1 MRQAEFERRG
11 RSEGGSGANR
21 NVGKVAIECLAAQG
35 ATIFAFCS
43 PCQGVSSLFLRSYL
57 PAHQLSVFRPLL
69 QALPAILGKQG
80 WGNPVS
86 EAGIGILIIDD
97 DLDSQLALRYVLDSE
112 DWRVRVV
119 PLVHHG
125 LADLATGDWTLVL
138 VNVALTDLSGEIFE
152 MLKDLAQADAV
163 AEGKKAVRVLFL
175 IPELLAREAKPVMDR
190 FSLPYVLKPFHLNDF
205 LDKVGDLLI
214 EAQVLKNPIRQ
225 IRPEPA
231 ANERRKKDRRA
242 GQERRMTMFASRE
255 DYQMS
260 EEDLLEYERQE
271 QEEQKKRQQ
280 KEKQLEN
287 L

>member
-1 MRQAEFERRG
+1 MPRRTG
-11 RSEGGSGANR
+11 EDYIRLLFAMSSYFF
-21 NVGKVAIECLAAQG
+21 AIY
-35 ATIFAFCS
+35 S
-43 PCQGVSSLFLRSYL
+43 PL
-57 PAHQLSVFRPLL
+57 PASASARRFWPPLG
-69 QALPAILGKQG
+69 ARAAILSNQG
-80 WGNPVS
+80 WGNAVS

-97 DLDSQLALRYVLDSE
+97 DLESQLALRYVLDAE

-125 LADLATGDWTLVL
+125 LADLATGDWSLVL
-138 VNVALTDLSGEIFE
+138 VNVALTDLSGEVFE
-152 MLKDLAQADAV
+152 MLKDLAQADV
-163 AEGKKAVRVLFL
+163 AADGRKSVRVLFL
-175 IPELLAREAKPVMDR
+175 IPGLLAKEAKPVMDQ

-242 GQERRMTMFASRE
+242 GQERRLTMFASRE
-255 DYQMS
+255 DCQMS
-260 EEDLLEYERQE
+260 EEDLLEFERQE
-271 QEEQKKRQQ
+271 QEEQKKKEL